1 MDQSAR
7 NTNPPLRTRAFA
19 PAAAGRSS
27 ADIVII
33 GGGIAGLW
41 CRWAL
46 ENAGYSVA
54 LIERSA
60 LGDGQTVRSQGI
72 LHRGVKYAFSPQG
85 ANAAQSAQ
93 AAASAWDDA
102 MRGKSGPDLRRV
114 NVLAKSMLMWT
125 SPGIIAKMT
134 GAVASRMMT
143 SHVRSLSASETP
155 PLLANRTG
163 NLYEVAETVLEPRSA
178 VQLLAA
184 ASNGPIVR
192 ADVQS
197 IERNGDRLRLR
208 TTHGPIE
215 TSWIILAS
223 GAGNERLLEMIGTN
237 AGELTQ
243 RRPLHMVSAT
253 GAPSPLF
260 GHWIAH
266 ASDKPRL
273 TITSDVMPQNEV
285 VWYLG
290 GDIAETGVNRSPSE
304 QIAAARKELSEC
316 FPTMDTSGWR
326 FDAFRIDRAEG
337 KDAAG
342 RRPDGPVVRAI
353 DSICTA
359 NSGVL
364 AIWPTKLVMA
374 PIAAEMALKL
384 VAASSASRS
393 NHAIGFSDA
402 ARPDYASPPWR
413 TQK

>member
-1 MDQSAR
+1 M
-7 NTNPPLRTRAFA
+7 
-19 PAAAGRSS
+19 
-27 ADIVII
+27 
-33 GGGIAGLW
+33 W
-41 CRWAL
+41 CRWAMA
-46 ENAGYSVA
+46 NAGFSVA
-54 LIERSA
+54 LFEKTS

-102 MRGKSGPDLRRV
+102 MSGKSGPDLRNV
-114 NVLAKSMLMWT
+114 HVLAKSMLMWT

-143 SHVRSLSASETP
+143 SHVRSLSTSETP

-163 NLYEVAETVLEPRSA
+163 NLYEVAETVIEPRSA
-178 VQLLAA
+178 VQQLTA
-184 ASNGPIVR
+184 ASNQPIVR
-192 ADVQS
+192 GDVLS
-197 IERNGDRLRLR
+197 IERKGDRVHLQ
-208 TTHGPIE
+208 TSAGTIE
-215 TSWIILAS
+215 TSWIVLAS
-223 GAGNERLLEMIGTN
+223 GAGNEQLLEMLGVN

-243 RRPLHMVSAT
+243 RRPLHMVSAS
-253 GAPSPLF
+253 GAPSHLF

-273 TITSDVMPQNEV
+273 TITSDVTPTNQP

-290 GDIAETGVNRSPSE
+290 GDIAETGVQRSASE

-316 FPTMDTSGWR
+316 FPSMDTSGWR

-342 RRPDGPVVRAI
+342 RRPDGPVVRPI
-353 DSICTA
+353 DSMCTA

-374 PIAAEMALKL
+374 PVAAEMALKL
-384 VAASSASRS
+384 VAASLVSRS
-393 NHAIGFSDA
+393 NRVIGFSDA